1 MYEASEDIFFCAYS
15 YLFDQFDF
23 ICLENPRDGGAWWAA
38 IYGVAQSQTRLKR
51 LRSSS
56 SLTKKVYE
64 FGKVRSLELILQ
76 LLKTH

>member
-38 IYGVAQSQTRLKR
+38 IYGYISLVKFSFRKNLITQTRDQRDEINRFKAQQ
-51 LRSSS
+51 
-56 SLTKKVYE
+56 E
-64 FGKVRSLELILQ
+64 GI
-76 LLKTH
+76 